1 MGFIEAILVLILVAV
16 VVILVAGLF
25 GFANPGDTSEE
36 RRNRLMRLRVIAQA
50 VAVGLLAVLVYLTR

>member
-1 MGFIEAILVLILVAV
+1 MGFVEAILVLILVAV

-25 GFANPGDTSEE
+25 GFANPDDTSEE

>member
-1 MGFIEAILVLILVAV
+1 MGFIEVILVLILVAV

-25 GFANPGDTSEE
+25 GFANSSDASDEL
-36 RRNRLMRLRVIAQA
+36 RNRLMRLRVIGQG